1 VKPGVLG
8 ESWISKIRGRIREY
22 EFIFSLR
29 LIMLYRSMGKT
40 SEKVSILGMG
50 CMRLPTLGSYDL
62 IDPEKA
68 SQLLDYALDQGIN
81 YVDTAY
87 PYHGL
92 SNAEG
97 GASELFLGEYFA
109 ENDRLDEVYLSTKLP
124 TWLLEDEGDM
134 DRYLDEQ
141 LKRLQTDQIDFYLL
155 HSVKE
160 KGWFNLEILGILE
173 FLDSARSDGRIKY
186 VGFSSHDEISFF
198 KELVDSY
205 QWDMCMIQYNYLD
218 ENIQAG
224 KEGLQYAAD
233 QGMGVAVME
242 PLKGGVL
249 AEHIPAEVQEIWDS
263 FPVQR
268 KPAEWALRY
277 LWDIPE
283 ISTVLSG
290 MNTMDQLEEN
300 LLTAED
306 GLPHSLTGEERELM
320 EEVKEVYH
328 GKMVVDCSRCGYCMP
343 CPSGINIP
351 QSLSYLNQA
360 AILEDDT
367 EVKNQ
372 YYFMLKD
379 TERAGN
385 CLECGLCEELCS
397 QNIPIREKLK
407 EVARKFGN

>member
-1 VKPGVLG
+1 
-8 ESWISKIRGRIREY
+8 
-22 EFIFSLR
+22 
-29 LIMLYRSMGKT
+29 MLYRDMG
-40 SEKVSILGMG
+40 SIQEKISILGMG
-50 CMRLPTLGSYDL
+50 CMRLPTLGSYDR
-62 IDPEKA
+62 IDTEKA
-68 SQLLDYALDQGIN
+68 TQLLDYALDQGIN

-97 GASELFLGEYFA
+97 GASELFLGEYFT
-109 ENDRLDEVYLSTKLP
+109 ENDRCDEVYLSTKLP

-141 LKRLQTDQIDFYLL
+141 LKRLKTDQIDFYLL

-160 KGWFNLEILGILE
+160 KNWFNLDILGIFE
-173 FLDSARSDGRIKY
+173 FLDSARADGRIKY
-186 VGFSSHDEISFF
+186 VGFSSHDEIGFF
-198 KELVDSY
+198 KEVVDSY

-224 KEGLQYAAD
+224 KEGLQYATD

-249 AEHIPAEVQEIWDS
+249 AEHIPPEVKEIWDS
-263 FPVQR
+263 SPIQR

-290 MNTMDQLEEN
+290 MTTMEQLREN

-306 GLPHSLTGEERELM
+306 GLPNSLTSKERKLM
-320 EEVKEVYH
+320 EEVKEVYQ
-328 GKMVVDCSRCGYCMP
+328 GRMVVDCSRCGYCMP

-360 AILEDDT
+360 AMLEDDT

-397 QNIPIREKLK
+397 QHISIREKLK
-407 EVARKFGN
+407 QVARKFGN